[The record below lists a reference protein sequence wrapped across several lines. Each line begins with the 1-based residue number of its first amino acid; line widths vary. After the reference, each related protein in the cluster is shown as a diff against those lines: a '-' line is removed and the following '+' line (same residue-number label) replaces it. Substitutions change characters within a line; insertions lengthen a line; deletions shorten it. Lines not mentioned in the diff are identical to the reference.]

1 MRHSVK
7 QLIRMDRRLKR
18 LERALIRLRLE
29 EILPTLTNPR
39 RMVFTSFLGGV
50 ARGLGIAVGFTILGA
65 VLMVILQGLAAQNL
79 PVIGSFIAEIVRIVQ
94 TQLR

>member
-1 MRHSVK
+1 MRHSVR
-7 QLIRMDRRLKR
+7 QLVRMDRRLKR

-39 RMVFTSFLGGV
+39 RMMLTSFLGGV

-65 VLMVILQGLAAQNL
+65 ILMLVLQGLAAQNL

-94 TQLR
+94 TKLH